1 MLKRPDFIA
10 IIFVLGLGVGQ
21 AFLPDLRELGEAN
34 GIKLRSESPEGAG
47 CHGPGYRPGN
57 KTTSPIPAPPGRNK
71 SPVIPYY
78 FALSGLIGRG
88 PLFPGAVPQAVLWR
102 SFRANEKWL
111 NSMTSP
117 AEAVPHPTSAT
128 AGGDITGTVKVTRAR
143 SSENAVVYIE
153 KIPGKTFD
161 PPKDNP
167 AVDQK
172 NMTFIP
178 HVLPVLIGTTV
189 NFKNSDP
196 ELHNIYTPSPAGD
209 KFNLGTWP
217 AGNVKTYTF
226 KKPGI
231 VKLLCNLHPEM
242 LAFIVVVETPYYA
255 VTDRKGAYTIKN
267 VPPGAYK
274 ISAWH
279 ERANKVVTQ
288 DVTVPAT
295 GTVTVDFTLP

>member
-1 MLKRPDFIA
+1 MLKKLSLIA
-10 IIFVLGLGVGQ
+10 IILFLGLGVGQ
-21 AFLPDLRELGEAN
+21 AFLPDWRQPPAQAASLR
-34 GIKLRSESPEGAG
+34 
-47 CHGPGYRPGN
+47 Y
-57 KTTSPIPAPPGRNK
+57 TTP
-71 SPVIPYY
+71 
-78 FALSGLIGRG
+78 
-88 PLFPGAVPQAVLWR
+88 
-102 SFRANEKWL
+102 
-111 NSMTSP
+111 
-117 AEAVPHPTSAT
+117 
-128 AGGDITGTVKVTRAR
+128 AGGDITGTVKVTKAR
-143 SSENAVVYIE
+143 TSDNVVVYIE
-153 KIPGKTFD
+153 KIPNKTFD
-161 PPKDNP
+161 PPKEHP
-167 AVDQK
+167 EIDQK

-196 ELHNIYTPSPAGD
+196 ERHNIYTPSPAGD

-217 AGNVKTYTF
+217 AGIVKTYTF

-242 LAFIVVVETPYYA
+242 LAYIVVVETPYYA

-279 ERANKVVTQ
+279 ERATKVVTQ